1 MASLPTASE
10 LASQSSKTTIFQI
23 VFDKLDSPWA
33 DKKTAKRRINS
44 KILSLGAPMAANLV
58 LQKALPTNNGYGLRL
73 FFLDLPKHLEPD
85 ATKIFEGWCGP
96 GGRVSVVNEEE
107 TAMQVSRD
115 QGLRYK
121 RERGEEEVA
130 DVGTVSQIL
139 LQCAALQ
146 GAPVADDP
154 EQAMCQRKASLTIAE
169 LLKGVYTEK
178 RRQVKQHRRSVPE
191 PTAEEDDD
199 EDDEQ

>member
-1 MASLPTASE
+1 MASRPTATE
-10 LASQSSKTTIFQI
+10 LAAQSSKTTIFQI
-23 VFDKLDSPWA
+23 VFGGLKSPWM
-33 DKKTAKRRINS
+33 DKKEAKRKMKARI
-44 KILSLGAPMAANLV
+44 LTLGGSMAADLV

-85 ATKIFEGWCGP
+85 AIKIFEGWCGP

-107 TAMQVSRD
+107 TAMQVERD

-154 EQAMCQRKASLTIAE
+154 EQALCQRKASLAITE
-169 LLKGVYTEK
+169 LLKGVHNEK
-178 RRQVKQHRRSVPE
+178 LRQVKQHRRSAPE
-191 PTAEEDDD
+191 PSDKEDE